1 MNVINECINDLLNQY
16 NFKQKSDEKTVKYK
30 LGDYFLIQ
38 YQVFLTSNIGV
49 VWQKVRRT
57 TIEILGLIGLP

>member
-1 MNVINECINDLLNQY
+1 MNLINECIDDLLNQY

-38 YQVFLTSNIGV
+38 YQVLLTNNIRV

-57 TIEILGLIGLP
+57 TIEVLGLIGLP

>member
-1 MNVINECINDLLNQY
+1 MNLINECIDDLLNQY

-38 YQVFLTSNIGV
+38 YQVLLTNNIRV

>member
-1 MNVINECINDLLNQY
+1 MNLINESIDDLLNQY

-38 YQVFLTSNIGV
+38 YQVLLTSNIGV

>member
-1 MNVINECINDLLNQY
+1 MNLINECIDDLLSQY

-38 YQVFLTSNIGV
+38 YQVLLTNNIRV

>member
-1 MNVINECINDLLNQY
+1 MNLINECIDDLLNQY

>member
-1 MNVINECINDLLNQY
+1 MNLINECIHDLLSQY

-38 YQVFLTSNIGV
+38 YQVLLTNNIRV